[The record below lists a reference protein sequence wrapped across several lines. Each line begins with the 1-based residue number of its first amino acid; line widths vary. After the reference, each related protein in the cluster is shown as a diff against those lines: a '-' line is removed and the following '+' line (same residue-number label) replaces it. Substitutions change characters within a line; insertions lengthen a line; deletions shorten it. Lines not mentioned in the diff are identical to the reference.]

1 MNNTDQ
7 ILRKFNN
14 YFLKNELSFKDDN
27 AVNHMHNV
35 MYGGQDCTGTNNI
48 FKLTMQSLN
57 NNQRTIVGD
66 TLMGGRVSFP
76 SNFFDPSA
84 SFPKCKA
91 SSTIMGDVTPGTV
104 RPALKSTFQLVGG
117 GNSLMTKNQLNSMLK
132 QNGGNYMKLNEKD
145 KRALYNSYNQNL
157 NSFMENFDSFK
168 GGRSISK
175 NTINRAFSA
184 LKKN

>member
-1 MNNTDQ
+1 MNNNDQ
-7 ILRKFNN
+7 VLRKFNN
-14 YFLKNELSFKDDN
+14 YFLKNELSFKDEN

-66 TLMGGRVSFP
+66 KLMGGRVSFP
-76 SNFFDPSA
+76 SNFFNPSA

-91 SSTIMGDVTPGTV
+91 HSTIMGDVTPGTA

-117 GNSLMTKNQLNSMLK
+117 NSLITKNQLNSMLK
-132 QNGGNYMKLNEKD
+132 KNGGNDKTLNETD
-145 KRALYNSYNQNL
+145 RIALYNSYNQNL
-157 NSFMENFDSFK
+157 NSFMENFDLFK
-168 GGRSISK
+168 GGGRSISK
-175 NTINRAFSA
+175 NTINRAFSS